1 MNSKDEHSFRARA
14 AGRTARPAWV
24 ETLGVPAWVTDAS
37 GCISYLNGR
46 AEAFFGQS
54 QGDWLGRPCYT
65 VVAGRSHGAAFCCPR
80 CRARVLSDAHREIEP
95 VRMEISTKGG
105 VRTEVSVVVVAV
117 DVPEGRQLVHI
128 VVDDEREQRMRRFL
142 ESVMGRTL
150 DAAEGTLRPSRGAT
164 TAELTQREREIL
176 ALLAADSNLHEIAEE
191 LAVSHATVRNHVQHI
206 LGKLG
211 VHSILEAVAVWL
223 LDEPRRR

>member
-1 MNSKDEHSFRARA
+1 MNSKEEHTIRARA
-14 AGRTARPAWV
+14 PGRSARPAWV
-24 ETLGVPAWVTDAS
+24 ESLGVPAWVTDAS
-37 GCISYLNGR
+37 GRISYLNRR

-54 QGDWLGRPCYT
+54 LGEWLGRPCYT
-65 VVAGRSHGAAFCCPR
+65 VIAGRSHGAAFCSPR
-80 CRARVLSDAHREIEP
+80 CRTRVLADARREIGP
-95 VRMEISTKGG
+95 VRMEISVKDGA
-105 VRTEVSVVVVAV
+105 RTEVSVVVVAV

-128 VVDDEREQRMRRFL
+128 VVDDDREQRMRRFL

-150 DAAEGTLRPSRGAT
+150 DAAEGALRPSRGAT
-164 TAELTQREREIL
+164 TAELTEREREIL

-191 LAVSHATVRNHVQHI
+191 LAVSHTTVRNHVQHI

-223 LDEPRRR
+223 LDEPSRH